1 MRFLQNIQMA
11 GIVIKN
17 LIIFSDQE
25 NKILTIFKMMNRKL
39 INRQIR
45 RSSAIRVIKKK
56 LHLTKVNFL
65 NGIPKQMLNLDFMI
79 CLNLK
84 ILIKRIVLIKSKAVL
99 LIKIKSTQIQHLSK
113 IQDNS
118 RILKMNNKII
128 KGIKN
133 LKIMISMNN
142 MKRMS

>member
-1 MRFLQNIQMA
+1 MA

-99 LIKIKSTQIQHLSK
+99 LIKIKST
-113 IQDNS
+113 
-118 RILKMNNKII
+118 
-128 KGIKN
+128 
-133 LKIMISMNN
+133 
-142 MKRMS
+142 

>member
-45 RSSAIRVIKKK
+45 RSSAIRAIKKK

-65 NGIPKQMLNLDFMI
+65 SGIPKQMLNLDSMI

-84 ILIKRIVLIKSKAVL
+84 ILIKRIVLIKSKAEL

-118 RILKMNNKII
+118 RILKMNNKI

>member
-1 MRFLQNIQMA
+1 MA

-45 RSSAIRVIKKK
+45 RSSAIRVIKRK

-65 NGIPKQMLNLDFMI
+65 NGIPKQMLNLDSMI

-84 ILIKRIVLIKSKAVL
+84 MLIKRKVLIKSKAVL
-99 LIKIKSTQIQHLSK
+99 LIKIKST
-113 IQDNS
+113 
-118 RILKMNNKII
+118 
-128 KGIKN
+128 
-133 LKIMISMNN
+133 
-142 MKRMS
+142 